1 MKEFHSMYT
10 SKNTYNKYPNP
21 NAQLNNP
28 CYYDS
33 AQFEF
38 EEEFEQQNYPEEEE
52 TEEWLH

>member
-33 AQFEF
+33 EQFEF

-52 TEEWLH
+52 TEE